1 MQTTIVGV
9 MLKMKKSCVL
19 KKTVWTTYVK
29 DSKVNFYARHRRRR
43 RRHCHH
49 RR

>member
-19 KKTVWTTYVK
+19 KKTVWTIYVK
-29 DSKVNFYARHRRRR
+29 DPKVNFYACHRRRR
-43 RRHCHH
+43 RRRRH

>member
-1 MQTTIVGV
+1 MQTAIVGV

-19 KKTVWTTYVK
+19 KKTVWTTFVK
-29 DSKVNFYARHRRRR
+29 DPKVNFYACHRRC
-43 RRHCHH
+43 RHCHH